1 MIIDDRIK
9 RELVFAQGFE
19 KTEYFILKKLAHR
32 TKEGTTKNILNKLAG
47 YSDKHYNILKKHTG
61 KDANESDLTV
71 LYYVITA
78 KILGIIF
85 CIKLLEKRENR
96 AEKIYERL
104 VKTHPD
110 FQELVR
116 DEKENEEDLIKLINE
131 EILKYIG
138 SVVLGLNDALV
149 ELTGALAGFTLAMQN
164 GRLIGAAGL
173 ITGIAASF
181 SMASSEYLSTKT
193 EGGNKSPAKAAVYT
207 GVAYII
213 TVILLIFPYFIAS
226 NYLVALTIMLFNG
239 TLIILLFSYYAS
251 VSQGT
256 SFIKRFSENIIIS
269 FGITLISFLIGY
281 LVRTFLHIEI

>member
-1 MIIDDRIK
+1 
-9 RELVFAQGFE
+9 
-19 KTEYFILKKLAHR
+19 
-32 TKEGTTKNILNKLAG
+32 
-47 YSDKHYNILKKHTG
+47 
-61 KDANESDLTV
+61 
-71 LYYVITA
+71 
-78 KILGIIF
+78 
-85 CIKLLEKRENR
+85 
-96 AEKIYERL
+96 
-104 VKTHPD
+104 
-110 FQELVR
+110 
-116 DEKENEEDLIKLINE
+116 
-131 EILKYIG
+131 
-138 SVVLGLNDALV
+138 
-149 ELTGALAGFTLAMQN
+149 
-164 GRLIGAAGL
+164 
-173 ITGIAASF
+173 
-181 SMASSEYLSTKT
+181 MASSEYLSTKT